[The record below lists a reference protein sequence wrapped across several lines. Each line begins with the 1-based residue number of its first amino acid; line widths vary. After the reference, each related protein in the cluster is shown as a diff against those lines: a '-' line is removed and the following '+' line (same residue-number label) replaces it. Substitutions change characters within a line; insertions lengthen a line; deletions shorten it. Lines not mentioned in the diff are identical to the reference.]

1 MFILWRKDH
10 SNRCWSVFVSARA
23 ASALLILWNRIR
35 IYVKPFKGLFLMQ
48 SLQFSCIKQY
58 SYQRI
63 HATLWTEAVWLKAH
77 IYQQHGRALFNQEKS
92 KLMQTKGQLSKSACC
107 FFVCTIF
114 DSFLNDLL
122 KQKTTSHCE
131 TCHNTYVGNKHF
143 DMLGQRRTFTRRDR
157 LFTNT

>member
-1 MFILWRKDH
+1 MLILWRKDH
-10 SNRCWSVFVSARA
+10 SNRCWSVFFPARA

-63 HATLWTEAVWLKAH
+63 HATLGVEAVWLKAH
-77 IYQQHGRALFNQEKS
+77 IYRQPGRALFNQEKS

-114 DSFLNDLL
+114 DSFLNDLSVWRHSFL
-122 KQKTTSHCE
+122 SQENIDAPEQLSYHQF
-131 TCHNTYVGNKHF
+131 N
-143 DMLGQRRTFTRRDR
+143 QI
-157 LFTNT
+157 